1 MVLFYRSGAVR
12 LRFCKAFIEALLSP
26 APLVLWI
33 VLAGIFTVSGAF
45 GSGEHFLPVPRLVFW
60 LTVVGAAL
68 SVGVALR
75 VAVQALRP
83 ITSDLPA
90 ALAASFVGALILG
103 QVLPPVLLMSD
114 LAPPGTIL
122 ARRFESTLVILFLG
136 LSCAVMRH
144 LLHREAREPAP
155 VDPEPPRPRLLCR
168 LPDEVAGDILH
179 LSVRNHHV
187 EVSTEAGAARLFM
200 RFADALNE
208 LEGTDGFRVHRSHW
222 VARKAV
228 TGMERTKGR
237 TFLRLITGARVP
249 VSRAYLDALAALD
262 PGQGAPSGRATTRG
276 PSTSAS
282 PRPPKSA
289 ESSGERASRPPV

>member
-1 MVLFYRSGAVR
+1 VVLLYRSGAVR
-12 LRFCKAFIEALLSP
+12 LRFCKAFIEALASP
-26 APLVLWI
+26 APPVFWI

-45 GSGEHFLPVPRLVFW
+45 GSGEHFPPVPRLVFW

-83 ITSDLPA
+83 GTSYLPA

-103 QVLPPVLLMSD
+103 QVLPPILLMFD

-136 LSCAVMRH
+136 LSFAVMRH
-144 LLHREAREPAP
+144 LLHREARDPAP
-155 VDPEPPRPRLLCR
+155 AGNGLPRPRLLGR

-187 EVSTEAGAARLFM
+187 EVATVAGTTRLFM

-208 LEGTDGFRVHRSHW
+208 LEGAEGFRVHRSHW

-228 TGMERTKGR
+228 IGTERAKGR
-237 TFLRLITGARVP
+237 SFLRLTTGARVP
-249 VSRAYLDALAALD
+249 VSRAYLGALAALD
-262 PGQGAPSGRATTRG
+262 PVQGAPSGTATTHG
-276 PSTSAS
+276 PSTSAR
-282 PRPPKSA
+282 PRPPKRA
-289 ESSGERASRPPV
+289 DSSRERASRPPV